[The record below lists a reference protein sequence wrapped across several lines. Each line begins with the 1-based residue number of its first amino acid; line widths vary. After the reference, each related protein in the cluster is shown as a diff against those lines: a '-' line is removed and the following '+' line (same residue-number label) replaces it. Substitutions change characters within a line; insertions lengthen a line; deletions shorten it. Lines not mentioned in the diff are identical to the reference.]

1 MRRVRALV
9 LAVCCVGMVGCSSSG
24 GSGAGDTELTAML
37 QRYFTAMRDGD
48 IDAAMAER
56 CPAARIDEGDAEL
69 SREQTADLFEMGG
82 FTGIEVVDGEA
93 VPVDPV
99 EAIDESV
106 ETVLFDYVLLSGDQR
121 SRPLHGVAIDTGE
134 GLQFCGHASTDV
146 VQYREAAVLPPSA
159 GEWDG
164 GELSGLLPVAGPT
177 GWERSEISELTTNAN
192 QPDGWLEGWQ
202 RAWAAPEYGGLRVE
216 AHRYESPASAAAAVV
231 DTVARVTPDT
241 TQRFTFDDVPN
252 ALGVRYS
259 GAAWTWL
266 QPPDIGYQIDR
277 ISMLFG
283 DVVVFILMG
292 GLPPDAGHEIVQSI
306 ARNTLA
312 DA

>member
-1 MRRVRALV
+1 MRALV
-9 LAVCCVGMVGCSSSG
+9 LTVLSVGMVGCSSSG
-24 GSGAGDTELTAML
+24 GAGSGDTELTDML
-37 QRYFTAMRDGD
+37 QRYFAAMRDGD

-56 CPAARIDEGDAEL
+56 CPAARIDERDAEP

-82 FTGIEVVDGEA
+82 FTGIEVVDGDA
-93 VPVDPV
+93 VPIDP
-99 EAIDESV
+99 IDTTDETA

-121 SRPLHGVAIDTGE
+121 SRPLHGVAIATG
-134 GLQFCGHASTDV
+134 GALQFCGYASTDV
-146 VQYREAAVLPPSA
+146 VQYRDAAVLPPSS

-177 GWERSEISELTTNAN
+177 GWERSEITAMTTNAN
-192 QPDGWLEGWQ
+192 QPEGWLEGWQ
-202 RAWAAPEYGGLRVE
+202 RVWAAPEYGGSRVE
-216 AHRYESPASAAAAVV
+216 VHRYDSRAAAAAAVV

-241 TQRFTFDDVPN
+241 TQRFTFDDMPN
-252 ALGVRYS
+252 AIGVRYS

-266 QPPDIGYQIDR
+266 QPPEVGYQIDR

-292 GLPPDAGHEIVQSI
+292 GLPQDAGHEIVHDT